1 VLRAGAKAMSKG
13 ELPQSE
19 LREACAE
26 DIDRKVRE
34 RYDAAQQGEYRV
46 NFCEDGDRCSGELE
60 LAVPC

>member
-1 VLRAGAKAMSKG
+1 MSKG

-19 LREACAE
+19 LREAFAE

-46 NFCEDGDRCSGELE
+46 NFCECCDRCSGELKM
-60 LAVPC
+60 AVPC